1 MDEQTKQ
8 LLADLAKGFELQKSA
23 MERAG
28 ALEAEIK
35 ALKDAVESQRQMIQ
49 ERAQRNAQFDGFTT
63 TEEKRD
69 AAGALIRGLH
79 AQEIARKAGRDL
91 KGMSESDLR
100 AMGYMGEA
108 KELSDHMLQKAAQA
122 SSDTSGGVFIS
133 HDTLGSDWIAALR
146 PNNKV
151 LLAAGATWTDLPERT
166 GRITIP
172 RQKTLPSFSPTSEN
186 GSVVTSDMAWEQISL
201 TPKRAAGGGFV
212 SKTFLFSTPEYMR
225 IFEDQCMYQALRQ
238 IQAWAL
244 YGKGAEGQTAGI
256 FNEPGVTQYYISS
269 ADGTSTNANGKKLSY
284 LDIASLE
291 EQIALA
297 NGRIEGAKLITRPEV
312 IRGAKAYTYAQF
324 SGDSVGMPGFN
335 LSPSETILSDAKLRE
350 ALGYDY
356 FRLTDVLGGQTV
368 GSASGTCAH
377 AFFGQFDNVG
387 IYTWGGIKLKVSAE
401 ATLNGTSAFENN
413 LMALLADVDYDVLI
427 RRPKELVVV
436 RDCLTTK

>member
-8 LLADLAKGFELQKSA
+8 LLADIAKGFELQKAA
-23 MERAG
+23 MDRMG
-28 ALEAEIK
+28 ATETEIK
-35 ALKDAVESQRQMIQ
+35 ELKNAFEEQRKQIQ
-49 ERAQRNAQFDGFTT
+49 ERAQSEGQFQGFTT

-79 AQEIARKAGRDL
+79 AQEIARKSGKDL
-91 KGMSESDLR
+91 SRMGESELKE
-100 AMGYMGEA
+100 MGYVREA

-146 PNNKV
+146 PNNKI
-151 LLAAGATWTDLPERT
+151 LLTAGATWTDLPERT
-166 GRITIP
+166 GRVTIP
-172 RQKTLPSFSPTSEN
+172 RQKTLPTFSPTSEN
-186 GSVVTSDMAWEQISL
+186 GSVTTSDMSWEQISL
-201 TPKRAAGGGFV
+201 TPKRAAGGGFI
-212 SKTFLFSTPEYMR
+212 SKTFLFSAPEYLR

-238 IQAWAL
+238 IQYWAL
-244 YGKGAEGQTAGI
+244 YGKGAEGQTKGI
-256 FNEPGVTQYYISS
+256 FNEPGTPHFYLST
-269 ADGTSTNANGKKLSY
+269 ADGTSSGANGKKMSV
-284 LDIASLE
+284 LDIAMLE

-297 NGRIEGAKLITRPEV
+297 NGRIDGAKLITRPEV
-312 IRGAKAYTYAQF
+312 IRSAKVYSYPQY
-324 SGDSVGMPGFN
+324 SGDTVGMPGFN
-335 LSPSETILSDAKLRE
+335 LQPGQTLLNDKNLRE

-356 FRLTDVLGGQTV
+356 FRSTDVLGGQTV
-368 GSASGTCAH
+368 GSGTCAH

-427 RRPKELVVV
+427 RQPKELVVV

>member
-1 MDEQTKQ
+1 MDEQTKK
-8 LLADLAKGFELQKSA
+8 LLEDLSKGFELQKAA

-28 ALEAEIK
+28 AVEAEIK
-35 ALKDAVESQRQMIQ
+35 ALKDALDTQRQQIQ
-49 ERAQRNAQFDGFTT
+49 ERAQRDSQFEGFTT
-63 TEEKRD
+63 VEEKRD

-91 KGMSESDLR
+91 KSMHESDLN
-100 AMGYMGEA
+100 AMGYRGEA
-108 KELSDHMLQKAAQA
+108 KELSDHMLAKAAQA

-172 RQKTLPSFSPTSEN
+172 RQKTLPTFSPTSEN
-186 GSVVTSDMAWEQISL
+186 GSVATSDMAWEQISL

-212 SKTFLFSTPEYMR
+212 SKTFLFSSPEYIR

-244 YGKGAEGQTAGI
+244 YGKGAEGQTKGI
-256 FNEPGVTQYYISS
+256 FNEPGTPHYYISS
-269 ADGTSTNANGKKLSY
+269 SDGTSTGANGKKLSV

-312 IRGAKAYTYAQF
+312 IRGAKAYTYSQY
-324 SGDSVGMPGFN
+324 SGDTVGMPGFN
-335 LSPSETILSDAKLRE
+335 LLPGETILSDGKLRE

-356 FRLTDVLGGQTV
+356 FRLTDVLNGQTV
-368 GSASGTCAH
+368 GTSNACAH

-427 RRPKELVVV
+427 RQPKELVVV